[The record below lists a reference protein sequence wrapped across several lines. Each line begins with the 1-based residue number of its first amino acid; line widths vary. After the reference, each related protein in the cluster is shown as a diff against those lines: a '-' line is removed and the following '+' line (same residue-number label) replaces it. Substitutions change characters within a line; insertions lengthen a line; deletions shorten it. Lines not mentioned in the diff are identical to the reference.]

1 MDGFCQKVPGLLEKE
16 QFAEI
21 KISFKSK
28 VKTLNQDDI
37 QYFYD
42 LSVNKGLTVVTMLVL
57 KHRIKNIT
65 RISEKFW
72 DVWIRN
78 TYEFMLNFSGTIPV
92 ELHKQLYS
100 CAVLYGELC
109 AELGR
114 KLPNYF
120 KIALK
125 SLNHLLNT
133 TRDKN
138 EITPA
143 HYIVCRLA
151 LQSRKL
157 FGVEDLLNNN
167 YVQVSKNTGL
177 KGVQIVLFFYYLGSI
192 SLVLKKYSK
201 AYHFYE
207 LSITIPSKH
216 VHAACIESYKKLVL
230 LRLLIDGTEYHPPR
244 HCNHRF
250 TQVVRS
256 ISTEPYTSLSSLFS
270 EFGKNKLNID
280 EIHNHLSKHQAV
292 WSSDQN
298 TALINRL
305 KHSVIKLKIKKLTK
319 VYASLSFEQLI
330 NETQIPDAQKILI
343 KMVENREISARI
355 DKKLSLVVFEDV
367 EEDVKVDEIQNVC
380 EQLIE
385 CSEYLERSMVKMSLD
400 QRYLKDL
407 VSMENMQKN

>member
-1 MDGFCQKVPGLLEKE
+1 MDGFCQKVPGLLDKE
-16 QFAEI
+16 QFAEL
-21 KISFKSK
+21 KVSFKSR

-42 LSVNKGLTVVTMLVL
+42 LSVNKGLPVVTLLVL

-65 RISEKFW
+65 RIAEKFW
-72 DVWIRN
+72 DQWISN
-78 TYEFMLNFSGTIPV
+78 TTEFLLNFSGTVPV
-92 ELHKQLYS
+92 QLHKQLYA
-100 CAVLYGELC
+100 CAVVYGELC

-114 KLPNYF
+114 KLPNYL
-120 KIALK
+120 KISLKALY
-125 SLNHLLNT
+125 HLLVH

-157 FGVEDLLNNN
+157 FEVEDLLNNN
-167 YVQVSKNTGL
+167 YVMVSKHTGL

-230 LRLLIDGTEYHPPR
+230 LRLIIDGSEYHPPR
-244 HCNHRF
+244 HCSHRF
-250 TQVVRS
+250 TQAIRS
-256 ISTEPYTSLSSLFS
+256 MSTEPYTSLSSLFS
-270 EFGKNKLNID
+270 ELNKNKLSVED
-280 EIHNHLSKHQAV
+280 IHNHVSKHQAT

-298 TALINRL
+298 TALISRL
-305 KHSVIKLKIKKLTK
+305 RHSVIKLKIKKLTK
-319 VYASLSFEQLI
+319 VYASLSFEQLV
-330 NETQIPDAQKILI
+330 NETQIPDAQKILV

-367 EEDVKVDEIQNVC
+367 EEEVQVDEIQNVC
-380 EQLIE
+380 EKLIE

-400 QRYLKDL
+400 QRFLKDL
-407 VSMENMQKN
+407 VSLENMQKN